1 MGAMQEKGKISSKT
15 AAWRAPKVV
24 PKPTPQTDEPDS
36 GNIRRCSKCGER
48 YPLSF
53 KVCPQDA
60 TPLEI
65 ISQDGG
71 DPLIGEVFGD
81 CYRIVA
87 VLGQGGTARVYE
99 AAHTRLSKKR
109 FAVKLLLPEH
119 AVRASLVKRFE
130 REAEAASRVQHA
142 NVLEVLDVHRTRSGT
157 PYIVAEYLDGEELGN
172 LLDRVG
178 KLEPPA
184 AVRVARQVCQGLN
197 ASHAAGIVHRDMKP
211 ENVFLVGDPSNPTAK
226 VIDFGISKLV
236 DESEDE
242 KLTRTGSIMGTPTY
256 MPPEQARGAK
266 VDHRADVYGVG
277 AILYRALTGARPF
290 PQKEALRV
298 LSAVMNDE
306 PPRPRSVEP
315 SVPEALELVIER
327 AMAKDPEDR
336 YASVAAMD
344 ADLAA
349 YERAAGAPDSVS
361 IPVNGFPAF
370 QRREHSDDDDSE
382 EARLRLSIRPALSEE
397 ASDSRRARPTIALLT
412 MVCYL
417 WLLTGFV
424 EVLSTVVRGLN
435 ATLTRTELWLS
446 LGGILAATLTPTIF
460 WVRYLRRRVWKHS
473 VRAIGLAKS
482 MRRFV
487 GVGIATYGVSVL
499 LLRLVDGVVGMEKIN
514 PPGYLQVIP
523 FGLSLLVALSAWLWL
538 VLDRRQG

>member
-1 MGAMQEKGKISSKT
+1 MTEKASLSSKT

-24 PKPTPQTDEPDS
+24 PKPTPKGEESPS
-36 GNIRRCSKCGER
+36 GNVRRCTTCGER

-81 CYRIVA
+81 CYRIA
-87 VLGQGGTARVYE
+87 RVLGQGGTARVYE
-99 AAHTRLSKKR
+99 AVHTRLSKKR

-119 AVRASLVKRFE
+119 AVKENLVKRFE
-130 REAEAASRVQHA
+130 REAEAASRVQHP
-142 NVLEVLDVHRTRSGT
+142 NVLDVLDVHRTRSGT

-178 KLEPPA
+178 KLAPSA
-184 AVRVARQVCQGLN
+184 AVRVARQVCQGLS

-211 ENVFLVGDPSNPTAK
+211 ENVFLVGDPTNPIAK

-236 DESEDE
+236 NETEDD
-242 KLTRTGSIMGTPTY
+242 KLTRTGSIMGTPIY

-277 AILYRALTGARPF
+277 AILYRALTGAKPF

-298 LSAVMNDE
+298 LAAVINDE
-306 PPRPRSVEP
+306 PPRPRTVEP
-315 SVPEALELVIER
+315 GVPEALELVIER
-327 AMAKDPEDR
+327 AMAKDPDDR
-336 YASVAAMD
+336 YATVAAMD

-349 YERAAGAPDSVS
+349 YERAAGEPDSVAE
-361 IPVNGFPAF
+361 PVNGFPAF
-370 QRREHSDDDDSE
+370 QKREHKDDDDSD
-382 EARLRLSIRPALSEE
+382 EARLRLSLRPALSEE
-397 ASDSRRARPTIALLT
+397 ASDSRRARPTIGLLT
-412 MVCYL
+412 VVCYL

-424 EVLSTVVRGLN
+424 EVLSTVVRGLD

-446 LGGILAATLTPTIF
+446 LGGILATTLTPTIF
-460 WVRYLRRRVWKHS
+460 WIRYLMRRVWQHS
-473 VRAIGLAKS
+473 VRALELAKG

-499 LLRLVDGVVGMEKIN
+499 FLRLVDGVVGMEKVN
-514 PPGYLQVIP
+514 PPHYLQVIP
-523 FGLSLLVALSAWLWL
+523 FGLSLVVALCAWLWL
-538 VLDRRQG
+538 VLERRRR